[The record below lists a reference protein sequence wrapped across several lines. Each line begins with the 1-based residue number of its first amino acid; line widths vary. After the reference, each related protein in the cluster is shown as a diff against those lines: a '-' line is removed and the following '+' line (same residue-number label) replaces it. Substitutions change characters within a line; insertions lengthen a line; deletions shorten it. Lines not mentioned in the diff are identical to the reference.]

1 MPGLSRK
8 KILVVDDDVKMCK
21 LLKDF
26 LEREDYEVFEVHRG
40 DAAISRAQALHP
52 DLILLDVLLP
62 GALDGVQ
69 TYHRLR
75 GKSSTRHIPVLFV
88 TGTEPGGSVRTQQLP
103 LGEQCGVVGK
113 PFQLDVLLR
122 EIRRLLVAARSS
134 RSGGAD
140 LTE

>member
-8 KILVVDDDVKMCK
+8 KILVVDDDVKMCN
-21 LLKDF
+21 LLKDV

-40 DAAISRAQALHP
+40 DAAISSAQALHP

-69 TYHRLR
+69 TYHRLK

-122 EIRRLLVAARSS
+122 EIRRLLGQAGSAPARAAR
-134 RSGGAD
+134 R
-140 LTE
+140 